1 MSGGVSASDTTASE
15 TTQQRLIRDVDA
27 LVAALMADAPV
38 AELVRITDRIAAATD
53 QWDNIPPYAI
63 VELRSAVDLMLGGRG
78 CATINALL
86 AARSELTAPQG

>member
-1 MSGGVSASDTTASE
+1 VSGGVSASDTT
-15 TTQQRLIRDVDA
+15 QQALIRDVDA
-27 LVAALMADAPV
+27 LIAALMADAPV
-38 AELVRITDRIAAATD
+38 SELVPITDRIAAVTD
-53 QWDNIPPYAI
+53 QWDKIPAYAI

>member
-1 MSGGVSASDTTASE
+1 MSAGVSESNII
-15 TTQQRLIRDVDA
+15 QQNLIRDVDA

-38 AELVRITDRIAAATD
+38 PELVRITDRIAAVTD
-53 QWDNIPPYAI
+53 QWDSIPAYAI